1 MAEWFEEEFRPFRL
15 TDDGLYYQAVGTKD
29 NLERIEAIEI
39 IKALDRIADNENFIS
54 VVFQCGNIHN
64 FGIWRFNT

>member
-39 IKALDRIADNENFIS
+39 IKALVSAGNGNFIS